1 MITRCRILFG
11 FAFLLCLS
19 GIAVGRG
26 GGASSDPY
34 YLAPVQNLVTVPRA
48 SLYNLNSGYT
58 PQVCSSSLGT
68 KRVIIYVGQ
77 SVTANNVNTTYAV
90 TQANNWMMD
99 IQSGGCYTAKDPVL
113 GATVSGGAV
122 NIGSYGT
129 EVADQLIS
137 GGTAAHVITVNAAV
151 GGTTVADWATGG
163 YLFPSIA
170 VIGRRLTQQGLTCT
184 NIVWGQGENDHG
196 TSAPNYTT
204 RLTSVIT
211 EFRNQGMSCPFHV
224 LVETMLNGVVDS
236 TVAGA
241 QAAMT
246 GTNVF
251 VGFNMDTGVPNSG
264 GNRYDGTHLS
274 STGRDLAAPG
284 VKANIAAH

>member
-1 MITRCRILFG
+1 MKYLLF
-11 FAFLLCLS
+11 AAALVLS
-19 GIAVGRG
+19 LAGIAFGRG
-26 GGASSDPY
+26 GGSQSDPY
-34 YLAPVQNLVTVPRA
+34 YLAPVQNLITVPRA
-48 SLYNLNSGYT
+48 SLYNWNSGYT
-58 PQVCSSSLGT
+58 PQNCSASLGT
-68 KRVIIYVGQ
+68 KRVIIYIGQ
-77 SVTANNVNTTYAV
+77 SVTANNVNSLYTV

-99 IQSGGCYTAKDPVL
+99 IQSGGCYTSKDPAL
-113 GATVSGGAV
+113 GATVSGGGV
-122 NIGSYGT
+122 NFGSYGL

-170 VIGRRLTQQGLTCT
+170 VIGKRLTQQGLTCT

-196 TSAPNYTT
+196 TSAPNYTS

-211 EFRNQGMSCPFHV
+211 EFRNQGMSCPFIV
-224 LVETMLNGVVDS
+224 NVETMLSGVTDA

-264 GNRYDGTHLS
+264 GNRYDGTHLAAA
-274 STGRDLAAPG
+274 GRDLAAAG
-284 VKANIAAH
+284 VKASIAAH

>member
-1 MITRCRILFG
+1 MKRAIFAIA
-11 FAFLLCLS
+11 FAFSLA
-19 GIAVGRG
+19 GIAFGRG
-26 GGASSDPY
+26 GGSSSDTY
-34 YLAPVQNLVTVPRA
+34 YLAPAQNIAAIPRV
-48 SLYNLNSGYT
+48 SIYNYGSGYT
-58 PQVCSSSLGT
+58 QQVCNASLGT
-68 KRVIIYVGQ
+68 KRVIVYVGQ
-77 SVTANNVNTTYAV
+77 SVTANNVNSSYTV
-90 TQANNWMMD
+90 TQSNNWIMD

-113 GATVSGGAV
+113 GATAS
-122 NIGSYGT
+122 NLNFGSYGP

-151 GGTTVADWATGG
+151 GGTAVADWATGG

-170 VIGRRLTQQGLTCT
+170 VIGKRLTQQGLTCT
-184 NIVWGQGENDHG
+184 NVVWGQGENDHG

-211 EFRNQGMSCPFHV
+211 EFRNQGMSCPFIV
-224 LVETMLNGVVDS
+224 LVETMLNGVTDA

-264 GNRYDGTHLS
+264 GNRYDGTHLAAP
-274 STGRDLAAPG
+274 GRDLVAAG